1 MSVVS
6 RKAAKRSEL
15 TALSQDSTN
24 RTIALGQYRHEVEPD
39 LIESLYRRAQELKA
53 DGDYPAALSLLQ
65 GLPPATDSPL
75 MLQGMM
81 LRAEL
86 LCLKGDYTQACLA
99 YERLQA
105 HAEQDASL
113 STWERQ
119 RLQGLVQLN
128 LAWIQEQHG
137 KSDAALLAYDLA
149 IVRFEPLRSE
159 QEADIL
165 PALMMAYRQRARVL
179 RRLGRID
186 AALQDLQESAHCQER
201 LLTPQADSTLED
213 VSSWFALGQMQ
224 QELEHW
230 QQALESFDFALR
242 LSARIGDPATHAL
255 WGGMIRTQQA
265 RSLEQLGLLEA
276 AAERYAEVLQDFSLT
291 LSPLQR
297 VLLQVLKAS
306 ALMRLKRPIPIEDF
320 TAIRAELQVL
330 ELAGSDRFELAIPL
344 LALADLSHDQDP
356 DWALDF
362 YGAAIRCLE
371 QSDRLPEDESQR
383 LLVDAYRGR
392 GILLERKGQL
402 PKSLASFKQ
411 AQRHAEQVLEPLM
424 RSELE
429 LQLGLVLQS
438 AGKSDQALTAFTKAR
453 ELAPQ
458 DPDPDSVWFRAAYFH
473 AFILAGMPDQAS
485 AALQALLALDTVS
498 PRQVDYDLACLHA
511 RLQQP
516 EQALDRLLLHLQSS
530 APLSREDILAD
541 PDLAALEAESR
552 WQELW
557 EGARGEG
564 REKNRD

>member
-39 LIESLYRRAQELKA
+39 LLESLYRRAQELKTA
-53 DGDYPAALSLLQ
+53 GDYPAALSLLHK
-65 GLPPATDSPL
+65 LPPATDSPL

-86 LCLKGDYTQACLA
+86 LCLNGDYAQACQA
-99 YERLQA
+99 YERLQT
-105 HAEQDASL
+105 HAEQEASL
-113 STWERQ
+113 SAWERQ

-149 IVRFEPLRSE
+149 IAHFLLLCSE
-159 QEADIL
+159 QEAEIL
-165 PALMMAYRQRARVL
+165 PSLMMAYRQRARVL
-179 RRLGRID
+179 RRLGRIS
-186 AALQDLQESAHCQER
+186 AALDDLKESARCQER

-230 QQALESFDFALR
+230 QQALESFDFAFR
-242 LSARIGDPATHAL
+242 LSTRLSDATAHTL
-255 WGGMIRTQQA
+255 WGGMILTQQA

-276 AAERYAEVLQDFSLT
+276 AAERYAEVLQNFSPA

-297 VLLQVLKAS
+297 VLLQVLKA
-306 ALMRLKRPIPIEDF
+306 AVLMRLGRHFPFEDF
-320 TAIRAELQVL
+320 TAIQTELQAL
-330 ELAGSDRFELAIPL
+330 ERAGNDRFELAIPL
-344 LALADLSHDQDP
+344 LALANLCHEQNP

-371 QSDRLPEDESQR
+371 QSERLPEDESQR

-392 GILLERKGQL
+392 GILLEHKGQL

-424 RSELE
+424 KSELE
-429 LQLGLVLQS
+429 LQLGLALQS
-438 AGKSDQALTAFTKAR
+438 AGKTDQALTAFTKAR

-473 AFILAGMPDQAS
+473 AFILAGEPDQAS

-498 PRQVDYDLACLHA
+498 PHQVDYDLACLYA

-516 EQALDRLLLHLQSS
+516 EQALDRLRLHLQSP
-530 APLSREDILAD
+530 APLSHEDILAD
-541 PDLAALEAESR
+541 PDLAALQPDSR

-557 EGARGEG
+557 EGAMG
-564 REKNRD
+564 RE